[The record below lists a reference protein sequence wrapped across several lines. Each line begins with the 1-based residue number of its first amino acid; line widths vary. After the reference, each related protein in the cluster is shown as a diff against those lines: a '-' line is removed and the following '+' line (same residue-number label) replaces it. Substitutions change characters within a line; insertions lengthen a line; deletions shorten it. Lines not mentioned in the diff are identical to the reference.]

1 MRCRQACRRAED
13 LEGTWLEPRARNGPD
28 RCAPAFSRRT
38 RGASFGRS
46 RTATRSPFA
55 HWKSVWVNDF
65 GRRFERA
72 IPTSRA
78 ACRAWC
84 SRRRSGPSCSSTLRT
99 VTPCVAREHASRAI
113 AASGQ
118 SRVRSAKSRVGMG
131 EYPSHDQRTSTK
143 RKRRVN
149 VVARPRGEPRA
160 VEEKSSGCSSSRCV
174 GSRTVTRIELAF
186 RREGHG
192 GSRTANPWAGVGTA
206 SVRGRGLG
214 SHRRSA
220 RPFRGNPKRPLL
232 ARAPGGRRQTQPANG
247 RSLFTEWSAPRLGL
261 RRGGVERVE
270 PRGDA
275 SVGVDRVASETRHDC
290 EARSADEARWV
301 RSFRASSRRDGSK
314 RSIAKAA
321 IACSSGGREPRGLHD
336 CTAMVTMKA
345 RRVRTRWPR
354 RSCA

>member
-1 MRCRQACRRAED
+1 MRCRQACRHADD

-65 GRRFERA
+65 GRRSERA
-72 IPTSRA
+72 TPTSRA
-78 ACRAWC
+78 ACRRWC
-84 SRRRSGPSCSSTLRT
+84 SRRRSDPSCSSTLRT
-99 VTPCVAREHASRAI
+99 VTPCVAREHAPRAI

-118 SRVRSAKSRVGMG
+118 SRVRSAKSSVAMG
-131 EYPSHDQRTSTK
+131 EYPSHDQRTSMK

-192 GSRTANPWAGVGTA
+192 GSRSGNPGAGVGTA
-206 SVRGRGLG
+206 SVRGRGRG

-220 RPFRGNPKRPLL
+220 RPFRGNPKRPMP
-232 ARAPGGRRQTQPANG
+232 ARASGGRAQTQPANG

-270 PRGDA
+270 PHGHA
-275 SVGVDRVASETRHDC
+275 SGGVDRVASETRHDC

-301 RSFRASSRRDGSK
+301 RSFRASSKRESRSDRSRKRRSRVARAG
-314 RSIAKAA
+314 ANPE
-321 IACSSGGREPRGLHD
+321 G
-336 CTAMVTMKA
+336 CTTA
-345 RRVRTRWPR
+345 RRWSR
-354 RSCA
+354 